1 MPEPVLVKL
10 PRPHKYLTPNVRANR
25 YAKNR
30 VFQESKDMATLVCKQ
45 AMQAVHCLGW
55 QSARYDVH
63 EWTPTAKRQD
73 QDNLVASLKAYLD
86 GCVLAGLVPDDR
98 FLEIGDVDQSISPRM
113 NDQHRLQITFHVI
126 EE

>member
-1 MPEPVLVKL
+1 
-10 PRPHKYLTPNVRANR
+10 
-25 YAKNR
+25 
-30 VFQESKDMATLVCKQ
+30 MARFVCKQ
-45 AMQAVHCLGW
+45 AMMDVHCPGW

-63 EWTPTAKRQD
+63 EWTPTATRQD

-98 FLEIGDVDQSISPRM
+98 FLDLGEVTQSISSRV